1 MTGQPEQT
9 DTARPGQESEPGP
22 AGAGVDADS
31 LSLEPGAHLGH
42 EFDVGA
48 ADVVEPTPAAAE
60 TPPTAD
66 PRDRLLALSE
76 AIMRHPDAASN
87 YVLRGETLLAMGDQA
102 AAAEDFRT
110 GLELAQEDA
119 ESADWGYIQRALAD
133 RAREGLR
140 RCAAR

>member
-1 MTGQPEQT
+1 MTGQSEQT
-9 DTARPGQESEPGP
+9 DTARPGHESESGP
-22 AGAGVDADS
+22 ADAGAEADG

-42 EFDVGA
+42 EFDVGV
-48 ADVVEPTPAAAE
+48 ADALAPAPAAAE
-60 TPPTAD
+60 TPPTAGA
-66 PRDRLLALSE
+66 RDHLLALSE
-76 AIMRHPDAASN
+76 AIVRHPDAASN
-87 YVLRGETLLAMGDQA
+87 YVLRGEALLAMGDQA

-110 GLELAQEDA
+110 GLALAQEDA

>member
-9 DTARPGQESEPGP
+9 DTARPGHESEPGP
-22 AGAGVDADS
+22 ASAAAQSES
-31 LSLEPGAHLGH
+31 LTLEPGAHLGH
-42 EFDVGA
+42 EFDVGV
-48 ADVVEPTPAAAE
+48 ADAEEPAPAATQ
-60 TPPTAD
+60 TPPPAD

-76 AIMRHPDAASN
+76 AIARHPDAASN
-87 YVLRGETLLAMGDQA
+87 YVLRGETLLAMGDRA
-102 AAAEDFRT
+102 AAAQDFRT
-110 GLELAQEDA
+110 GLALAEADA